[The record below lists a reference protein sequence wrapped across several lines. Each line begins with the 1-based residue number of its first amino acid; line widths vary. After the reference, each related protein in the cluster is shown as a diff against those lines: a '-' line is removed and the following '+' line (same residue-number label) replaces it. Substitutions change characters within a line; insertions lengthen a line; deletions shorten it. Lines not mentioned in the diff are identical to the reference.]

1 VNVVVTGAAGQLG
14 AATVRAWSDAGH
26 TVAGLTRSA
35 LDITD
40 RAAVQSVIARARPD
54 VLINCAADN
63 RVDAAQSAPLPP
75 LAVNAWAVGTL
86 AQTAADLGA
95 TFVHYSTDFVFDG
108 ETDRPYTE
116 GDAPN
121 PRSVYGMTK
130 LLGEMLAPDAPCHY
144 VLRVESLFGGA
155 TGGSS
160 IDRLWSL
167 MEAGRQATAFSD
179 RVVSPSLVEDV
190 TEATRALVEQRAA
203 AGLYH
208 CVNTGYAS
216 WFDVIDQLRQLAG
229 FPQSVLSAG
238 RAADVAFPAP
248 RPMFAAL
255 SNHKLREAG
264 IAMPSW
270 QDALA
275 RYANGRRRR

>member
-14 AATVRAWSDAGH
+14 AATVRAWSEAGH
-26 TVAGLTRSA
+26 QVAGLTRSD
-35 LDITD
+35 LDITS
-40 RAAVQSVIARARPD
+40 RPAVRNVIGGIGPD
-54 VLINCAADN
+54 LIINCAADN
-63 RVDAAQSAPLPP
+63 RVDAAQSEPLPP

-86 AQTAADLGA
+86 ARTAADLGA

-108 ETDRPYTE
+108 QTDRPYSE
-116 GDAPN
+116 DDAPN

-130 LLGEMLAPDAPCHY
+130 LLGEMLAADAPHHY

-167 MEAGRQATAFSD
+167 MEAGKPATAFSD
-179 RVVSPSLVEDV
+179 RVLSPSLVEDV
-190 TEATRALVEQRAA
+190 TKATRALVENRAPQ
-203 AGLYH
+203 GLYH

-216 WFDVIDQLRQLAG
+216 WFDVIDELRQLGG
-229 FPQSVLSAG
+229 FPPGALAAG
-238 RAADVAFPAP
+238 RAADTAFPAP

-255 SNHKLREAG
+255 SNQKLRDAG

-270 QDALA
+270 QDAIK
-275 RYANGRRRR
+275 RYADGRRRR

>member
-1 VNVVVTGAAGQLG
+1 GQLG

-26 TVAGLTRSA
+26 VVAGLTRSR
-35 LDITD
+35 LDITNPG
-40 RAAVQSVIARARPD
+40 AVRSVIGGIRPD
-54 VLINCAADN
+54 LIINCAADN

-75 LAVNAWAVGTL
+75 LSVNAWAVRTL
-86 AQTAADLGA
+86 AHTAADLGA

-108 ETDRPYTE
+108 VTDRPYTE
-116 GDAPN
+116 GDPPN
-121 PRSVYGMTK
+121 PGSVYGMTK
-130 LLGEMLAPDAPCHY
+130 LLGEMLATDAPRHY

-167 MEAGRQATAFSD
+167 MEAGRPATAFSD
-179 RVVSPSLVEDV
+179 RMVSPSLVEDV
-190 TEATRALVEQRAA
+190 TAATRAMVELHPA

-216 WFDVIDQLRQLAG
+216 WFDVIDELRQLGG
-229 FPQSVLSAG
+229 FPPSVLSAG
-238 RAADVAFPAP
+238 RAADASFPAP

-255 SNHKLREAG
+255 SNRKLQEAG
-264 IAMPSW
+264 VTMPSW
-270 QDALA
+270 QDAVA
-275 RYANGRRRR
+275 RYASRRRQR